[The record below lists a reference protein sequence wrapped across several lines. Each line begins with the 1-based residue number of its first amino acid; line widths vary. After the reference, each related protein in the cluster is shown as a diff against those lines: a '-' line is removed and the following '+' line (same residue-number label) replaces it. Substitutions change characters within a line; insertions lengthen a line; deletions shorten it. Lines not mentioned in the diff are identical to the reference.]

1 MKEYL
6 RLHRLI
12 KKRSLEEK
20 IAFTIKPL
28 INIFVDEDKKYIV
41 SFFYYLYI
49 LTEVLQYGFLAILCL
64 IITHFINYEILEIS
78 IICAVTNLFIV
89 YNFDNNEVTEF
100 FLELRFFLTK
110 VNIRKRKRKNVV
122 CLFLTKNIWL
132 YIVISGIAIFFV
144 LRCHILVRIAITLIS
159 LSINLIISFVL
170 LRLYKKID
178 MIALVLKNDNSD
190 LVQEKD
196 TTISITVE
204 KKSEFYKL
212 LKRKTYYEYNG
223 SFYRV
228 NKKIITVIIGL
239 IIVGIS
245 FIGID
250 RNYVYILSASLVATI
265 TNVYVSYYYKDIIS
279 SQDMRITNFYFINK
293 FRVRNKYIKSTF
305 LFLLSESCIDVI
317 ILVVSVIIAG
327 RFEWVSLLVSAIT
340 FIIYTC
346 ALMICTSRMYNPM
359 TADLDEIKD
368 DLDTNLLKDFFED
381 YIIMGLPVIII
392 SYWLVSYKLKGDI
405 ASFLFYIS
413 GYGCF
418 LIAYIVLGKCS
429 R

>member
-1 MKEYL
+1 M
-6 RLHRLI
+6 
-12 KKRSLEEK
+12 
-20 IAFTIKPL
+20 
-28 INIFVDEDKKYIV
+28 
-41 SFFYYLYI
+41 
-49 LTEVLQYGFLAILCL
+49 
-64 IITHFINYEILEIS
+64 
-78 IICAVTNLFIV
+78 
-89 YNFDNNEVTEF
+89 
-100 FLELRFFLTK
+100 
-110 VNIRKRKRKNVV
+110 
-122 CLFLTKNIWL
+122 
-132 YIVISGIAIFFV
+132 
-144 LRCHILVRIAITLIS
+144 
-159 LSINLIISFVL
+159 
-170 LRLYKKID
+170 
-178 MIALVLKNDNSD
+178 
-190 LVQEKD
+190 VQEKD

-223 SFYRV
+223 SFFRV

-239 IIVGIS
+239 IIVGIR

-250 RNYVYILSASLVATI
+250 RNYVYILFASLVATI
-265 TNVYVSYYYKDIIS
+265 TNVYVSYYYKYIIS

-317 ILVVSVIIAG
+317 ILAVSVIIAG

-368 DLDTNLLKDFFED
+368 DLDTNLLKDYFED

-392 SYWLVSYKLKGDI
+392 SYWLAIYKLKGDI

-413 GYGCF
+413 GYSCF
-418 LIAYIVLGKCS
+418 LLAYIVLMKRMEDRKC
-429 R
+429 